1 MLQKVL
7 VEGAALLCPRCLI
20 SPLPPQTPGPLWLQ
34 PGQEQLPSRR
44 RRLLEAGPEVRLLPP
59 PTAFLA
65 PPSPGASPW
74 RPPLEGTAASLVS
87 TFRGHRQPRG
97 KRGEA
102 GGQTMDGV
110 DCMHCPVSLPPPG
123 SLTWLWPG
131 HLRRLRRFLL
141 GNLSDPPVG
150 GAGGGRDA
158 SCCLVPSPSLP
169 LMAMAL
175 ALGAAAGP
183 ARPQARKAPAPCFC
197 LSVDQNETW

>member
-1 MLQKVL
+1 MPQVSDLPFASTDPWTPL
-7 VEGAALLCPRCLI
+7 ATTRPRTTTIPSTTPAGSRARSEASPAPDCLPRAPVAGCL
-20 SPLPPQTPGPLWLQ
+20 S
-34 PGQEQLPSRR
+34 
-44 RRLLEAGPEVRLLPP
+44 LEASVGGNCRVPRVHVQGTQAAAWKAWGGRWTDDGRRGLYALP
-59 PTAFLA
+59 
-65 PPSPGASPW
+65 
-74 RPPLEGTAASLVS
+74 R
-87 TFRGHRQPRG
+87 
-97 KRGEA
+97 
-102 GGQTMDGV
+102 
-110 DCMHCPVSLPPPG
+110 VSLPPPG

-175 ALGAAAGP
+175 ALGAAARPLG
-183 ARPQARKAPAPCFC
+183 PQARKAPAPCFC